1 MLCLLLFLSVFC
13 VDAGATYISAKTIT
27 ETVEATNDDGIM
39 TLSEIDKDEHFYTL
53 LPTRFVMFSS
63 DGNTPGSSL
72 YQTISFG
79 QPFKPVRDVTTGGF
93 YKFCVVKFGWN
104 DSEYGS
110 ISSDSDLTKLIDLG
124 ANTSNTVTLKFNN
137 SHLPKGM
144 EISEAF
150 IRLYRQTM
158 DGTDGSTSVEKY
170 KEYKVKFDTG
180 ELYEGEPIT
189 KNDQSISF
197 NFNTGN
203 IYTRFGSIQLKF
215 RCRTNPGFYSSNY
228 FILNDIVI
236 QDSETAENQGFLSG
250 LIDGILNALTYLGQQ
265 ISGFFTDLANSIG
278 GFFSELGNKISGFF
292 SDLWNNLKGAFD
304 SVIKSIGDFFTG
316 IMDFLKSL
324 FIPRDGFFD
333 DKMQELQAAA
343 KEHLGL
349 LYEIP
354 EFVVNFIQSLIS
366 HINNAHNVTSF
377 PYPAIEY
384 QGYTLIPAGYIDF
397 GYYISVLN
405 DFTDYHFHL
414 YDCYIAF
421 TKVLASIWFINF
433 CYKKL
438 QVILGSDSE

>member
-1 MLCLLLFLSVFC
+1 MSLCLLLFLSVFC

-39 TLSEIDKDEHFYTL
+39 TLSEVDSDTIYYFL
-53 LPTRFVMFSS
+53 QPTKFTRFSS
-63 DGNTPGSSL
+63 DGNTVKG
-72 YQTISFG
+72 YNYFDFSFG
-79 QPFKPVRDVTTGGF
+79 QPFKPIKDLTNGEF
-93 YKFCVVKFGWN
+93 YKFVTVTFG
-104 DSEYGS
+104 SELEQFQHS
-110 ISSDSDLTKLIDLG
+110 KLTYYTDLG

-144 EISEAF
+144 ELSSATINLA
-150 IRLYRQTM
+150 RQKIPESSG
-158 DGTDGSTSVEKY
+158 DYVWVQDY
-170 KEYKVKFDTG
+170 IFKFDTG
-180 ELYEGEPIT
+180 ELDEGEPIT

-197 NFNTGN
+197 EFNTDSVF
-203 IYTRFGSIQLKF
+203 TRFVSIQLKF
-215 RCRTNPGFYSSNY
+215 RCRTNPGFYTSNY

-236 QDSETAENQGFLSG
+236 QDTETVENQGFLSG

-333 DKMQELQAAA
+333 DKMQELQATA

-366 HINNAHNVTSF
+366 HISNAHNVTSF

-438 QVILGSDSE
+438 QVILGSDA